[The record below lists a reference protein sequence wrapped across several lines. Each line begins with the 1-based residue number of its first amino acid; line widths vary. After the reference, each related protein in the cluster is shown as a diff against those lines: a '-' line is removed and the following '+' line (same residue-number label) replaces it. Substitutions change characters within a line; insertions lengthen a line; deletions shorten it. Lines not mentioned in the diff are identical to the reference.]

1 MSNLPNAA
9 PAAPILAGPPA
20 PPRRPAVFLDRDGVI
35 IENRA
40 DYVRSLAD
48 VAFLPGALEAL
59 ARLNQAR
66 PGWAILMA
74 TNQSPVGR
82 GLLTLEAVQAINGYV
97 LEHVYAAGGRIDQ
110 IYLCPHHPQAG
121 CACRKPAPGMLL
133 QGAAEWGVDL
143 ATSVFIGDAASDVL
157 AGLAAGVRPLLVRT
171 GLGADQAA
179 ELDRL
184 GLRPQIFPDLAAAI
198 AFVLAGSPAH
208 TNAP

>member
-1 MSNLPNAA
+1 MSNPPNIA

-20 PPRRPAVFLDRDGVI
+20 ARRRPAVFLDRDGVI

-40 DYVRSLAD
+40 DYVRALAD

-59 ARLNQAR
+59 ARLNRAR
-66 PGWAILMA
+66 PGWAILIA

-82 GLLTLEAVQAINGYV
+82 GLLALETVQTINGYV
-97 LEHVYAAGGRIDQ
+97 LDHVRRAGGRIDQ
-110 IYLCPHHPQAG
+110 IYVCPHHPEAG

-143 ATSVFIGDAASDVL
+143 AASVFIGDAASDVQ

-171 GLGADQAA
+171 GLGEAQLA
-179 ELDRL
+179 ELARL
-184 GLRPQIFPDLAAAI
+184 RLRPQIFPDLAAAI
-198 AFVLAGSPAH
+198 NFVLDGLPAH